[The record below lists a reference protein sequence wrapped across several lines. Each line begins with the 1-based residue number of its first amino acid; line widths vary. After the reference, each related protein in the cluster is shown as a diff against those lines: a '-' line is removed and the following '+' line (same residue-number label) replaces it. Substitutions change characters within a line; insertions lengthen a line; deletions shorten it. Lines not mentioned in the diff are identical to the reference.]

1 MYFTLPGQ
9 QNSLESW
16 KDKLRSDVNIPTGI
30 MAVDLNVSRP
40 IIFQVD
46 KQLSKQRLRELI
58 DIGSQNTY
66 LYSPALLNK
75 QMTQESCALVD
86 NLL

>member
-30 MAVDLNVSRP
+30 VAVDLNVLRP

-46 KQLSKQRLRELI
+46 K
-58 DIGSQNTY
+58 
-66 LYSPALLNK
+66 
-75 QMTQESCALVD
+75 
-86 NLL
+86 